1 MFDKALNID
10 TLSLSDFVR
19 YFKNFF
25 KKTLKTTLIL
35 TLNFSN
41 QSLTKLPNTG
51 HLPYQTEKSSN
62 WRCSMKKLFSKKYL
76 QACNVFKV
84 RLQHNCFPGTKP
96 AYGYFL
102 IDFTKWFFG
111 TMFLDSCFQNHPDS
125 VMLQKYQPFSN

>member
-1 MFDKALNID
+1 MFDKVLNID

-35 TLNFSN
+35 TLNVSN
-41 QSLTKLPNTG
+41 QSLIELPNTG

-62 WRCSMKKLFSKKYL
+62 WRCSMKKLFSKTDL
-76 QACNVFKV
+76 QACNFV
-84 RLQHNCFPGTKP
+84 RLQHNCFPGTKA

-111 TMFLDSCFQNHPDS
+111 IIFLDSRFQNYPGS